1 MAMRWILK
9 SLTVQ
14 RGRDSL
20 SQVSSEKSVLVFSEL
35 VHQSKKF
42 VPRSLVGV
50 KDTDS

>member
-1 MAMRWILK
+1 M
-9 SLTVQ
+9 Q

-20 SQVSSEKSVLVFSEL
+20 KQGKFEVFVFSEL